1 MEPFSE
7 QEKRQLLIELIKHSP
22 IDNYTL
28 YRVIG
33 LSNIAPNWFHVAL
46 PNGRTVA
53 QCQAALM
60 HIRNEMSESGLK
72 RKAPGEEP
80 SSERSNSVQSSGS
93 QEPHTQPQT
102 TAAPPVQM
110 NNQRATNMTL
120 KPQKH
125 QYQPGQPPKK
135 KGRPPY
141 ANRNADQRPFN
152 PRLLA
157 PMPPQQVFQNAQA
170 SFRPIAPAPQLHPGT
185 IPTAVLAAV
194 HTPNM
199 EQQGETRMTTPQ
211 TPVAIQE
218 RARHA
223 VEQQRH
229 PASSQPPEQDPSRP
243 RSNSEAFP
251 TPLKQEPTEQDQ
263 PRPVELL
270 ETKDQNDAS
279 EKEPSDQEEREEDG
293 TTNGNKKGRRSRRK
307 T

>member
-33 LSNIAPNWFHVAL
+33 LSSIAPNWFHVAL

-93 QEPHTQPQT
+93 QESHAQPQT
-102 TAAPPVQM
+102 TAAPSVQM
-110 NNQRATNMTL
+110 NNQRAPNMPL
-120 KPQKH
+120 KPQQH
-125 QYQPGQPPKK
+125 QYQPGPPPKK

-157 PMPPQQVFQNAQA
+157 PMPPQPVLQNAQV

-185 IPTAVLAAV
+185 IPTVVLATV
-194 HTPNM
+194 RTPNM
-199 EQQGETRMTTPQ
+199 EQQGEMGIPTPP
-211 TPVAIQE
+211 TSMAIQE
-218 RARHA
+218 RARHT
-223 VEQQRH
+223 VEQKRL
-229 PASSQPPEQDPSRP
+229 PASSQPPEQDLSRP
-243 RSNSEAFP
+243 RSNSEAFS
-251 TPLKQEPTEQDQ
+251 TPLKQEITEQDQ
-263 PRPVELL
+263 PRSVELL

-279 EKEPSDQEEREEDG
+279 EKESSDQEGREGNG
-293 TTNGNKKGRRSRRK
+293 TTNGNKKVRRSRRK